1 MGYPLMTFTKTRP
14 LLTREALN
22 EGEVRETVELSQ
34 HIKGLAE
41 KLEVTEFQ
49 LMVASVS
56 VVMEMV
62 NRQADPSERGAMV
75 QEVFEHMWEAAGL
88 LRD

>member
-14 LLTREALN
+14 LLTHEALD